1 MSVSVSVGLDVELS
15 ANLAPDFPT
24 AGTGLSVVSAQSVFT
39 YLEQQRQNPNQELG

>member
-15 ANLAPDFPT
+15 VNLVPDFPT

-39 YLEQQRQNPNQELG
+39 YLEEQRQEARNQLG